1 MKEHL
6 QVQDLQV
13 NELDGELTPLELE
26 ELEALKGGASVSN
39 YSLSLF
45 PRGIP
50 SILIYESSLPAVQL
64 PAVQIGPVGP

>member
-13 NELDGELTPLELE
+13 NELDAELTPLELE
-26 ELEALKGGASVSN
+26 ELDALKGGALGSN
-39 YSLSLF
+39 YSLNLF

-50 SILIYESSLPAVQL
+50 SIFIYESTLPVVQL
-64 PAVQIGPVGP
+64 PAVQIDPVGH

>member
-13 NELDGELTPLELE
+13 NELDAELTPLELE
-26 ELEALKGGASVSN
+26 ELDALKGGASVSDL
-39 YSLSLF
+39 YYISTTPILF

-50 SILIYESSLPAVQL
+50 IYIP
-64 PAVQIGPVGP
+64 GPQVIVGP